1 MDKIELIFI
10 AWPDIG
16 HLSATLHL
24 ADLLLRRNQ
33 RLSVTFFIIPPPSQT
48 ITSTQL
54 HSLLPSSTIPII
66 VLPQIPPLPHHPQ
79 FISLIKTTIQTQKQN
94 VLRAVADHLSNSPDS
109 NTVLAGFV
117 LDMFCT
123 PMIDVANQLGVPSYL
138 FSTSS
143 AANLSL
149 ALHLQ
154 HLYDHTHQSLNPDV
168 QIPIPGFAN
177 PVTAK
182 AIPTAYFDEN
192 AKWIHESTRR
202 FGESNGIL
210 INTFSELES
219 NVLDAFSD
227 SSSSSTFPPVY
238 AVGPILNMNKDSS
251 SEGYEILK
259 WLDQQPF
266 QSVVFLCFGS
276 RGSFGRDQVKEI
288 AEALEQS
295 GYRFVWSLRQPSS
308 EGEIQKTDYI
318 KEVVPEGFLD
328 RTAGIG
334 RVIGWA
340 PQMKIL
346 EHPATGG
353 FVSHCGWN
361 SILESLWFGVPIG
374 AWAMYGEQGLNA
386 VEMGVELGL
395 AVEITAETGHGV
407 VRAEKIESGIKEVMK
422 GDGEIR
428 KTVKMKREES
438 RKSVMENG
446 SSFTALNRFIE
457 VVIAKANYK

>member
-1 MDKIELIFI
+1 M
-10 AWPDIG
+10 
-16 HLSATLHL
+16 
-24 ADLLLRRNQ
+24 
-33 RLSVTFFIIPPPSQT
+33 
-48 ITSTQL
+48 
-54 HSLLPSSTIPII
+54 
-66 VLPQIPPLPHHPQ
+66 
-79 FISLIKTTIQTQKQN
+79 
-94 VLRAVADHLSNSPDS
+94 
-109 NTVLAGFV
+109 
-117 LDMFCT
+117 
-123 PMIDVANQLGVPSYL
+123 
-138 FSTSS
+138 
-143 AANLSL
+143 
-149 ALHLQ
+149 
-154 HLYDHTHQSLNPDV
+154 
-168 QIPIPGFAN
+168 
-177 PVTAK
+177 
-182 AIPTAYFDEN
+182 
-192 AKWIHESTRR
+192 
-202 FGESNGIL
+202 
-210 INTFSELES
+210 
-219 NVLDAFSD
+219 
-227 SSSSSTFPPVY
+227 Y

-340 PQMKIL
+340 PQLKIL

-428 KTVKMKREES
+428 KTVRMKREES

-446 SSFTALNRFIE
+446 SSFAALNRFIE